1 MGAFRKEGGLVRTK
15 RTWLFVASIAL
26 AVGGLNPAIF
36 SLLYGLGGHAVGV
49 LGFLLYYASF
59 IGLMWA
65 WNRWWREERG
75 DLRADE
81 TGLVLGERRV
91 IRRDAVRHG
100 YVLEREGRTY
110 VRLGRM
116 LRLVDV
122 EVADVAE
129 GEAMLAAMRLDA
141 ARSVAEYPM
150 AHGTWRGAWI
160 RAALSVVPLFM
171 AVPLAH
177 VLGGQVPAFL
187 GCLLGALFITLPYSV
202 NQLVRVSVGADG
214 LRIRRL
220 LQRARFVPF
229 SSIDEATTDGRDIAI
244 RLRDGKTITM
254 HHSAGRGWKPL
265 AFADRA
271 LEASKLVERIEE
283 QLSAHRARSTN
294 ADAPVFARA
303 GRDTEAWLRDVVS
316 ASDANASYRTPA
328 VPPDEL
334 WRIVEDAA
342 APATERAGAAVAL
355 RQALD
360 EDGRVRLRAVA
371 DACAGP
377 RLRVALETVAGGEDD
392 EHLRGALDPLDDQ
405 EAPPRRALRAPQ

>member
-1 MGAFRKEGGLVRTK
+1 MSKSQTRPRAK
-15 RTWLFVASIAL
+15 RCL
-26 AVGGLNPAIF
+26 P
-36 SLLYGLGGHAVGV
+36 
-49 LGFLLYYASF
+49 
-59 IGLMWA
+59 
-65 WNRWWREERG
+65 
-75 DLRADE
+75 
-81 TGLVLGERRV
+81 
-91 IRRDAVRHG
+91 
-100 YVLEREGRTY
+100 
-110 VRLGRM
+110 
-116 LRLVDV
+116 
-122 EVADVAE
+122 
-129 GEAMLAAMRLDA
+129 
-141 ARSVAEYPM
+141 RS
-150 AHGTWRGAWI
+150 
-160 RAALSVVPLFM
+160 
-171 AVPLAH
+171 VPLAH
-177 VLGGQVPAFL
+177 LLGGQVPAFL

-220 LQRARFVPF
+220 LRRARFVPF

-244 RLRDGKTITM
+244 RLRDGRTITM

-283 QLSAHRARSTN
+283 QLAAHRARSTN

-303 GRDTEAWLRDVVS
+303 GRATEAWLRDVVS

-360 EDGRVRLRAVA
+360 E
-371 DACAGP
+371 
-377 RLRVALETVAGGEDD
+377 TVAGCEDD

-405 EAPPRRALRAPQ
+405 GAPPRRARRAPQ